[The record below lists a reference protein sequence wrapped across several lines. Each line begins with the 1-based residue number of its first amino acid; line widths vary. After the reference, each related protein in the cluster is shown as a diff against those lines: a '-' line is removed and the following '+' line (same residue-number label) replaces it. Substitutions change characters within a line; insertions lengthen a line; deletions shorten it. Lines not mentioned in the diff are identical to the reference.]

1 MIEWNATPG
10 PGFIFRRAIRI
21 GESVSRV
28 SMLVGNR
35 RNRRESKAS
44 GLSLTSWL
52 SSLWMWSGSEI
63 RLVPTRP
70 TTPRDM
76 SEPRCGVAR
85 KTTRL
90 TNGRGSKNR

>member
-1 MIEWNATPG
+1 MFDSAVK
-10 PGFIFRRAIRI
+10 I
-21 GESVSRV
+21 GELGSSV
-28 SMLVGNR
+28 SMLVGSR
-35 RNRRESKAS
+35 RNRRESNAS
-44 GLSLTSWL
+44 GLSFTNWY

-70 TTPRDM
+70 TTPRDI

-90 TNGRGSKNR
+90 MNGSGSKKK